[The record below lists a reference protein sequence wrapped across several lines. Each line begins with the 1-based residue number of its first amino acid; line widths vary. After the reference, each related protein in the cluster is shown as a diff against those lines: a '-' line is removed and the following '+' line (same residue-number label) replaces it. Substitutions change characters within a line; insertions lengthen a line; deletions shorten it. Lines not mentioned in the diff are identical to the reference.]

1 MPKPAVIPDHAATL
15 AAAAAVIGAFR
26 ASLARAGYPFRE
38 PPDTRA
44 VLRDLDALLHPDE
57 LKPAYV
63 WCKHC
68 QTATHRTS
76 ECNSTH
82 TPTESPPVSVDV
94 SSSLLKYART
104 PPL

>member
-26 ASLARAGYPFRE
+26 AALARAGYPFRE
-38 PPDTRA
+38 PADTGA

-57 LKPAYV
+57 LSPRK
-63 WCKHC
+63 K
-68 QTATHRTS
+68 TD
-76 ECNSTH
+76 
-82 TPTESPPVSVDV
+82 SPPASRNDANHAP
-94 SSSLLKYART
+94 KYAHT

>member
-1 MPKPAVIPDHAATL
+1 MPKPAIIPSTTATL

-26 ASLARAGYPFRE
+26 AGLERSGYPFRE

-76 ECNSTH
+76 DCKSTQAL
-82 TPTESPPVSVDV
+82 TESLPV
-94 SSSLLKYART
+94 SSSAPKYGRA
-104 PPL
+104 PAL